1 MESVRQGIKQ
11 SLAGIGKDKHHKDI
25 AVSVNEME
33 VSDGES
39 ESTTVASNQTSQDDV
54 DAKSSLTITAN
65 NATTSKSTVITKLH
79 EYERLTKVTRIVKK
93 LIVRF
98 DDYDEDFVNEM
109 DIRSYLQYISEE
121 RLIHMPRRGSD
132 WDRVLSTAQFF
143 GLQITTF
150 ANKIETFV
158 PGAHLSASAALASC
172 QVLLEVCLFI
182 HPSNCPVL
190 TFIDRSQPSQGAR
203 AYIHRAL

>member
-1 MESVRQGIKQ
+1 MESVRQNIKQ
-11 SLAGIGKDKHHKDI
+11 SIAGIGKDKHPKEV
-25 AVSVNEME
+25 AVNINEME

-54 DAKSSLTITAN
+54 DNKSSLTITAN
-65 NATTSKSTVITKLH
+65 NANTSKLTVVTKLH
-79 EYERLTKVTRIVKK
+79 DYERLTKITRTVRK

-98 DDYDEDFVNEM
+98 DDYDDEFVNDM
-109 DIRSYLQYISEE
+109 DIRSYLQYISDE

-150 ANKIETFV
+150 ASKIESFAS
-158 PGAHLSASAALASC
+158 GAHSSASAALASC
-172 QVLLEVCLFI
+172 QVLLEVCL
-182 HPSNCPVL
+182 L
-190 TFIDRSQPSQGAR
+190 
-203 AYIHRAL
+203 